1 MAKSS
6 TSTSRGRAPGK
17 GSSTRARKPDPTPT
31 RYVGD
36 EDKPALTVRAWMGL
50 AHGVGGLFRAFG
62 PETLE
67 KDQRRDGLPLL
78 LVLLAVIGAVVEWFF
93 IGTEAGAA
101 ISAYSVGGLV
111 GRVAFVMPVLL
122 VFLAG
127 WMFRHPSSVH
137 DNGRIGIGFGLFV
150 VTIAGFCHIAG
161 GRPQPREGLPA
172 LSGAGGVFGWMSRSR
187 CCSPTSADASCSAF

>member
-78 LVLLAVIGAVVEWFF
+78 LVLLAVIGAVV
-93 IGTEAGAA
+93 
-101 ISAYSVGGLV
+101 
-111 GRVAFVMPVLL
+111 
-122 VFLAG
+122 
-127 WMFRHPSSVH
+127 
-137 DNGRIGIGFGLFV
+137 
-150 VTIAGFCHIAG
+150 
-161 GRPQPREGLPA
+161 
-172 LSGAGGVFGWMSRSR
+172 
-187 CCSPTSADASCSAF
+187 